1 MGRQVNEKMFPRDR
15 GSMFARAALVLSRP
29 QCSLW
34 FTHLRLARWNMW
46 LITLAVSVVLAAA
59 ISHFQYRQWSDSSE
73 HEDSPQLRSFQLNYF
88 VVYLLA
94 NGADWLQGPYVYALY
109 EQYGHDKDAIAILF
123 ICGFFSSMLFGTF
136 VGSLADI

>member
-1 MGRQVNEKMFPRDR
+1 M
-15 GSMFARAALVLSRP
+15 
-29 QCSLW
+29 
-34 FTHLRLARWNMW
+34 
-46 LITLAVSVVLAAA
+46 
-59 ISHFQYRQWSDSSE
+59 
-73 HEDSPQLRSFQLNYF
+73 NYF

-123 ICGFFSSMLFGTF
+123 ICGFLSSMLFGTF